1 MQRKLLYEENIDDDY
16 IEYYSKVGTYYALT
30 SHFICVL
37 LF

>member
-1 MQRKLLYEENIDDDY
+1 MQRKLLYEENIDDY

-30 SHFICVL
+30 SHFICVW